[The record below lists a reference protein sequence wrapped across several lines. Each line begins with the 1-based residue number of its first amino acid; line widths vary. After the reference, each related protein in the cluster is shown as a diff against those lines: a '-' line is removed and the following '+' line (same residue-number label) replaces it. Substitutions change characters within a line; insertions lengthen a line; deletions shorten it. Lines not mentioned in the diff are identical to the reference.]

1 MLDGIVEKDGVLYYY
16 EKGKAKPAGLIKI
29 GDDYYFAGGSN
40 GELSVNKTQYVW
52 QSNGLLP
59 EKNYD
64 FDENGK
70 MYNGFFERNGTKYYY
85 VNGRPAPVG
94 LNYVDGYYY
103 FVKYDGSLIVNQSY
117 YAWETNGLSVE
128 MTYTFNENGQ
138 IVG

>member
-1 MLDGIVEKDGVLYYY
+1 
-16 EKGKAKPAGLIKI
+16 
-29 GDDYYFAGGSN
+29 
-40 GELSVNKTQYVW
+40 
-52 QSNGLLP
+52 
-59 EKNYD
+59 
-64 FDENGK
+64 
-70 MYNGFFERNGTKYYY
+70 MYNGFFERNGTKYYS